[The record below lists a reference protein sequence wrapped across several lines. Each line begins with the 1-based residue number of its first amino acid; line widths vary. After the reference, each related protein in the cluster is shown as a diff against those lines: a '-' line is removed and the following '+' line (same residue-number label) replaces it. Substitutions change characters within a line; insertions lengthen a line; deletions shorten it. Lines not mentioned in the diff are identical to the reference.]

1 MSKEKQSLK
10 SGEKI
15 LFGIVAVFIGL
26 AVIGYAALETY
37 RMSRD
42 TPLFENK
49 TSYVFTEE
57 GHLGSRLFRESRC
70 TACHRALRNG
80 TNMGLSLD
88 GVGSL
93 RTLDWLVA
101 FLADPEATYGAK
113 TFDHGPKPKEAAYV
127 AEMSEKDRHAI
138 AVFISQLKSEQG
150 SSSAPMPPE
159 GRSDFIDNMVGAW
172 APAEWKDR
180 FQDIRT
186 KQPAQQ
192 PAQQPAGQPEAQ
204 SDQSQGAESAI
215 SNSQQ
220 VSGVEQ

>member
-1 MSKEKQSLK
+1 MSKEKQPLK

-26 AVIGYAALETY
+26 AVIAYVALETY
-37 RMSRD
+37 RMTRPE
-42 TPLFENK
+42 PLFANK
-49 TSYVFTEE
+49 THYNFSEA

-88 GVGSL
+88 GVGSV

-101 FLADPEATYGAK
+101 FLADPEEIYAAK

-127 AEMSEKDRHAI
+127 AEMPKEDRYAI
-138 AVFISQLKSEQG
+138 AVFISELKAERG
-150 SSSAPMPPE
+150 SSSAAMPPE

-172 APAEWKDR
+172 APADWKER

-186 KQPAQQ
+186 KQAPQGA
-192 PAQQPAGQPEAQ
+192 
-204 SDQSQGAESAI
+204 SQGKPQMASPETDEPA
-215 SNSQQ
+215 SNAQ
-220 VSGVEQ
+220 E

>member
-1 MSKEKQSLK
+1 MSKEKQPLK

-26 AVIGYAALETY
+26 AVIAYAALETY
-37 RMSRD
+37 RMTRPE
-42 TPLFENK
+42 PLFENK
-49 TSYVFTEE
+49 THYNFSKA

-88 GVGSL
+88 GVGSV
-93 RTLDWLVA
+93 RSLDWLVA
-101 FLADPEATYGAK
+101 FLADPEANYAAK

-127 AEMSEKDRHAI
+127 AKMPEEDRYAI
-138 AVFISQLKSEQG
+138 AVFISELKAEQG
-150 SSSAPMPPE
+150 SSSAAMPPE

-172 APAEWKDR
+172 APADWKER

-186 KQPAQQ
+186 KQA
-192 PAQQPAGQPEAQ
+192 PEGA
-204 SDQSQGAESAI
+204 SQGK
-215 SNSQQ
+215 SQS
-220 VSGVEQ
+220 VSPEDQ

>member
-26 AVIGYAALETY
+26 AVIAYVAMETY
-37 RMSRD
+37 RMTR
-42 TPLFENK
+42 TEPLFENK
-49 TSYVFTEE
+49 THYNFSEA
-57 GHLGSRLFRESRC
+57 GHLGSRLFREARC

-88 GVGSL
+88 GVGSV

-101 FLADPEATYGAK
+101 FLADPEATYAAK
-113 TFDHGPKPKEAAYV
+113 TLDHGPKPKEAAYV
-127 AEMSEKDRHAI
+127 ARMSEKDRYAI
-138 AVFISQLKSEQG
+138 AVFISELKAEQG
-150 SSSAPMPPE
+150 SSSAAMPPE

-172 APAEWKDR
+172 APASWKER

-186 KQPAQQ
+186 KQPVEDTT
-192 PAQQPAGQPEAQ
+192 QPESQ
-204 SDQSQGAESAI
+204 PVSPETSEPDSRSDHSE
-215 SNSQQ
+215 
-220 VSGVEQ
+220 

>member
-1 MSKEKQSLK
+1 MSKQNQSLK

-37 RMSRD
+37 RLSRD
-42 TPLFENK
+42 EPLYVNK
-49 TSYVFTEE
+49 THYNFTEE
-57 GHLGSRLFRESRC
+57 GHQGSALFRKSRC

-93 RTLDWLVA
+93 RSLDWLVA
-101 FLADPEATYGAK
+101 FLADPEAIYGAR
-113 TFDHGPKPKEAAYV
+113 TFDHGPAPKEAAYV
-127 AEMSEKDRHAI
+127 ALMPEKERYAI

-159 GRSDFIDNMVGAW
+159 GRSDFIDNMIGAW
-172 APAEWKDR
+172 APADWKER

-186 KQPAQQ
+186 KPPAVEPSDKNQGPQSVAPDSQPLN
-192 PAQQPAGQPEAQ
+192 Q
-204 SDQSQGAESAI
+204 SRE
-215 SNSQQ
+215 SNS
-220 VSGVEQ
+220 EQ

>member
-49 TSYVFTEE
+49 TSYNFTEE
-57 GHLGSRLFRESRC
+57 GHLGSRIFRESRC

-101 FLADPEATYGAK
+101 FLANPEETYGSK

-127 AEMSEKDRHAI
+127 AEMPEKDRHAM

-172 APAEWKDR
+172 APKEWKEKYT
-180 FQDIRT
+180 DIRT
-186 KQPAQQ
+186 KQPASTS
-192 PAQQPAGQPEAQ
+192 PE
-204 SDQSQGAESAI
+204 

-220 VSGVEQ
+220 SNQSQELNSEQQ